1 MTLKLII
8 AKPSP
13 FARKVRIA
21 LREKWINY
29 EEVMDLPWNPGTKA
43 PSLNPLGKIP
53 ILICEDGHTVFDSSV
68 IIEYLETLTQDPQLI
83 PTEPAARVQVRQ
95 IEALADGVS
104 DAVVLIVMESKRR
117 ADLISQDWLSRQR
130 TKVDAGLKALAD
142 MLKDRVWFVG
152 DHMSVADIATACAL
166 AYVDTR
172 VPDIAWRT
180 KHPGLVAF
188 SAKMETRPSFASTR
202 PEPQDIVPLN

>member
-1 MTLKLII
+1 MTLKLVI

-21 LREKWINY
+21 LREKWIDY
-29 EEVMDLPWNPGTKA
+29 EEVMDVPWNPDTKA

-68 IIEYLETLTQDPQLI
+68 IVEYLETLGQEPQLI
-83 PTEPAARVQVRQ
+83 PTTPAERVEVRQ

-117 ADLISQDWLSRQR
+117 ADLISEDWLIRQR
-130 TKVDAGLKALAD
+130 AKVDAGLKALAD
-142 MLKDRVWFVG
+142 MLKDKKWFVG
-152 DHMSVADIATACAL
+152 DHMSVADIAAACAL
-166 AYVDTR
+166 AYADTR
-172 VPDIAWRT
+172 VPDVAWRT

-188 SAKMETRPSFASTR
+188 SDKMEKRPSFAATR

>member
-1 MTLKLII
+1 MTLKLVI

-13 FARKVRIA
+13 FARKVRVA
-21 LREKWINY
+21 LREKWIEY
-29 EEVMDLPWNPGTKA
+29 EEGMDVPWNPDTKA

-68 IIEYLETLTQDPQLI
+68 IIEYLETLGQDPQLI
-83 PTEPAARVQVRQ
+83 PREPTERVNVRQ

-104 DAVVLIVMESKRR
+104 DAVVLIVLESKRR
-117 ADLISQDWLSRQR
+117 ADLISQDWLTRQR
-130 TKVDAGLKALAD
+130 AKVDAGLKALSD
-142 MLKDRVWFVG
+142 MLKGRTWFVG
-152 DHMSVADIATACAL
+152 DHITVADIAAACAL

-172 VPDIAWRT
+172 IPDVAWRT

-188 SAKMETRPSFASTR
+188 SNRLESRPSFAATR

>member
-1 MTLKLII
+1 MTLKLVI

-13 FARKVRIA
+13 FARKVRIV
-21 LREKWINY
+21 LREKWIDY
-29 EEVMDLPWNPGTKA
+29 EEIMDVPWNPGTQA

-68 IIEYLETLTQDPQLI
+68 IVEYLETLGQDPQLI
-83 PTEPAARVQVRQ
+83 PNEPAERVKVRQ

-104 DAVVLIVMESKRR
+104 DAVVLIVLESKRR
-117 ADLISQDWLSRQR
+117 ADLISQDWLIRQR
-130 TKVDAGLKALAD
+130 AKVDAGLKALAD
-142 MLKDRVWFVG
+142 ILKGKTWFVG
-152 DHMSVADIATACAL
+152 DHMSVADIAAACAL

-172 VPDIAWRT
+172 IRDVAWRT
-180 KHPGLVAF
+180 EHPGLAAF
-188 SAKMETRPSFASTR
+188 SDKMETRPSFAATR

>member
-1 MTLKLII
+1 MTLKLVI

-13 FARKVRIA
+13 FARKVRVA

-29 EEVMDLPWNPGTKA
+29 EEIMDVPWNPDTKA

-68 IIEYLETLTQDPQLI
+68 IIEYLETLGEDPQLI
-83 PTEPAARVQVRQ
+83 PSIPNLRVQARQ

-104 DAVVLIVMESKRR
+104 DAVVLIVLESKRR
-117 ADLISQDWLSRQR
+117 ADLISQDWLTRQR
-130 TKVDAGLKALAD
+130 AKVDAGLKALAD
-142 MLKDRVWFVG
+142 MLKRKTWFVG
-152 DHMSVADIATACAL
+152 DHMSVADIAAACAL

-172 VPDIAWRT
+172 LPDVAWRT
-180 KHPGLVAF
+180 RHPVLAAL
-188 SAKMETRPSFASTR
+188 SDKMESRPSFAATR

>member
-1 MTLKLII
+1 MTLKLVI

-29 EEVMDLPWNPGTKA
+29 EEIMDVPWNPDTKA

-68 IIEYLETLTQDPQLI
+68 IVEYLETLDQDPRLI
-83 PTEPAARVQVRQ
+83 PTAPAARVNVRQ

-104 DAVVLIVMESKRR
+104 DAVVLIVLESKRR
-117 ADLISQDWLSRQR
+117 ADLISQDWLTRQR
-130 TKVDAGLKALAD
+130 AKVDAGLKALAD
-142 MLKDRVWFVG
+142 MLKGKPWFVD
-152 DHMSVADIATACAL
+152 DHMSIADIAAACTL

-172 VPDIAWRT
+172 VPDVKWRT
-180 KHPGLVAF
+180 MHPTLAAF
-188 SAKMETRPSFASTR
+188 SDKMESRPSFAATR